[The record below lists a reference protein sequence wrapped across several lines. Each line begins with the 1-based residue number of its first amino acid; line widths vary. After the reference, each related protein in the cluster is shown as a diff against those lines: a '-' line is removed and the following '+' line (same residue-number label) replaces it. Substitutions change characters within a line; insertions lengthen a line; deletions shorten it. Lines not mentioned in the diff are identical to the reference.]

1 MVTIY
6 TTPSCTSCRKAV
18 AWLKEHNIPF
28 KEQNLFKQ
36 KLTRDQLK
44 EILSLSENGTDDV
57 ISQKSKAFQH
67 VKKDID
73 NYTLDELFTLMIE
86 NPTIMKRPILIDEK
100 RLEVGFNQEDIRSFL
115 PRKVRNYELS
125 ALQAKLNL
133 EEAI

>member
-36 KLTRDQLK
+36 KLTREQLK

>member
-36 KLTRDQLK
+36 KLSRDQLK

-100 RLEVGFNQEDIRSFL
+100 RLQVGFNQEDIRSFL

-125 ALQAKLNL
+125 ELQAKLNL